1 MRILR
6 PHEVTTFPEFREL
19 TPEELKE
26 VYAAAR
32 AAFTAEDLQKYTEI
46 YDEEYLAED
55 VIAEMEKTTGSSR
68 EKTMSRQSPN
78 GSGRF
83 RVSMSGLIREALL
96 SPPGRRTESS
106 ACTGSSRSC
115 EHRRPA
121 KAGTPTTAVNPAR
134 PWIVSATVL
143 RYT

>member
-46 YDEEYLAED
+46 YDEEYLLEN
-55 VIAEMEKTTGSSR
+55 VIAELEKQQQELSS
-68 EKTMSRQSPN
+68 KK
-78 GSGRF
+78 
-83 RVSMSGLIREALL
+83 V
-96 SPPGRRTESS
+96 
-106 ACTGSSRSC
+106 
-115 EHRRPA
+115 
-121 KAGTPTTAVNPAR
+121 
-134 PWIVSATVL
+134 
-143 RYT
+143 

>member
-55 VIAEMEKTTGSSR
+55 VIAEMEKQQEEFER
-68 EKTMSRQSPN
+68 KR
-78 GSGRF
+78 
-83 RVSMSGLIREALL
+83 
-96 SPPGRRTESS
+96 
-106 ACTGSSRSC
+106 
-115 EHRRPA
+115 
-121 KAGTPTTAVNPAR
+121 
-134 PWIVSATVL
+134 
-143 RYT
+143 